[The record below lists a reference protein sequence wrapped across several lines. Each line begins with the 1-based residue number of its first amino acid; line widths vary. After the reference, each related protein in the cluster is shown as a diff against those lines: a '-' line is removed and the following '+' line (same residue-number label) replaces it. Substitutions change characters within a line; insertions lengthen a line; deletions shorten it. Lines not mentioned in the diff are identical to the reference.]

1 MCAFWSYNLPVPCVV
16 EGRGP
21 SVFKKNNIVKMS
33 IARGVEL
40 LEIMDAFAKDK
51 NMSIEFVCAI
61 VESALGAACNQKYGR
76 DHDIRAVINR
86 KDGHVSLYRAKVVV
100 EEVIDDA
107 IEISYEEAALI
118 GGDYKVGDLVKDPLP
133 PFEFSS
139 SAAHTV
145 RRVLFQQIQLAERES
160 EYNAF
165 KDRVGDIIS
174 GVVKSTDYR
183 GGITVSIAGN
193 AEGLISKHDLLPTD
207 RFKEGERVRGYIYKV
222 EPRDRGPQIFLSR
235 AHAEMVSK
243 LFVLEVPEV
252 YDGIVTIK
260 GVAREAGAKS
270 KIAVSSIDVAIDPVR
285 ACVGPRGNRVQ
296 AVSNELNGEKIDVVL
311 WHEDLAQFTVNSLVP
326 ASVEKVV
333 IHQNSRII
341 EVVVPEGQLSLAV
354 GRRGQNVR
362 LASRLVGW
370 EIRLLTAEQ
379 ESEKRLDQFQS
390 CTNNLVDALDVDE
403 ILAQMLIAEGFGS
416 VEALVKSD
424 EKQISLVEGVSIDLA
439 KELLSRAK
447 EAYEKQKTEKDSY
460 FNKHGVD
467 PELFN
472 FLSGIEWKD
481 FIRLVEY
488 GIKSIEDLGEI
499 TLEEFKQCVEDPSW
513 SSAKVRTLLVNARKS
528 TDS

>member
-1 MCAFWSYNLPVPCVV
+1 
-16 EGRGP
+16 
-21 SVFKKNNIVKMS
+21 MS
-33 IARGVEL
+33 IARGAEL
-40 LEIMDAFAKDK
+40 LEIIDAFAKDK
-51 NMSIEFVCAI
+51 NMSVEFVCAI
-61 VESALGAACNQKYGR
+61 VESALGAACNQKYGK

-86 KDGHVSLYRAKVVV
+86 KDGNVSLYRAKLVV
-100 EEVIDDA
+100 EEVLDDA
-107 IEISYEEAALI
+107 REISYAEIAAT
-118 GGDYKVGDLVKDPLP
+118 GGTQKVGDLIKDPLP

-145 RRVLFQQIQLAERES
+145 RRVLFQQMQLAERES

-174 GVVKSTDYR
+174 GVVKFVDYR

-193 AEGLISKHDLLPTD
+193 AEGLISKNDLLPTD
-207 RFKEGERVRGYIYKV
+207 RFKEGERIRGYIYKV

-252 YDGIVTIK
+252 YDGVVTIR

-270 KIAVSSIDVAIDPVR
+270 KIAVSSIDIAIDPVR
-285 ACVGPRGNRVQ
+285 ACVGPRGSRVQ

-341 EVVVPEGQLSLAV
+341 EVVVPEGKLSLAV

-370 EIRLLTAEQ
+370 EIKLLTADQ

-390 CTNNLVDALDVDE
+390 CTNSLVEALDVDE

-424 EKQISLVEGVSIDLA
+424 EKQISAVEGLSLDLA

-447 EAYEKQKTEKDSY
+447 EAYAKKQDEKDAY
-460 FNKHGVD
+460 LKEHGVD
-467 PELFN
+467 SELMD
-472 FLSGIEWKD
+472 FLSGIEWRD
-481 FIRLVEY
+481 FTRLVDY
-488 GIKSIEDLGEI
+488 GIKTIEDLGEI
-499 TLEEFKQCVEDPSW
+499 TLEEFKQCVQDPAW
-513 SSAKVRTLLVNARKS
+513 SSSKIRSLLLNARKVS
-528 TDS
+528 A

>member
-1 MCAFWSYNLPVPCVV
+1 
-16 EGRGP
+16 
-21 SVFKKNNIVKMS
+21 MS

-40 LEIMDAFAKDK
+40 LEIIDAFARDK
-51 NMSIEFVCAI
+51 NMSVEFVCAI
-61 VESALGAACNQKYGR
+61 VESALGAACNQKYGK

-86 KDGHVSLYRAKVVV
+86 KDGNVSLYRAKVVV
-100 EEVIDDA
+100 EEVLDDA
-107 IEISYEEAALI
+107 REVSYEEIASK
-118 GGDYKVGDLVKDPLP
+118 GENYKVGDLVKDPLP

-145 RRVLFQQIQLAERES
+145 RRVLFQQMQLAERES

-165 KDRVGDIIS
+165 KDRVGDIVS
-174 GVVKSTDYR
+174 GVVKFVDYR
-183 GGITVSIAGN
+183 GGVTISIAGN
-193 AEGLISKHDLLPTD
+193 AEGLISRNDLLPTD
-207 RFKEGERVRGYIYKV
+207 RFKEGERIRGYIYKV
-222 EPRDRGPQIFLSR
+222 EPRDRGAQIFLSR
-235 AHAEMVSK
+235 THAEMVSK

-252 YDGIVTIK
+252 YDGVVTIR

-270 KIAVSSIDVAIDPVR
+270 KIAVSSVDIAIDPVR
-285 ACVGPRGNRVQ
+285 ACVGPRGSRVQ

-341 EVVVPEGQLSLAV
+341 EVVVPEGKLSLAV

-370 EIRLLTAEQ
+370 EIKLLTADQ

-390 CTNNLVDALDVDE
+390 CTNSLVEALDVDE
-403 ILAQMLIAEGFGS
+403 ILAQMLISEGFGS

-424 EKQISLVEGVSIDLA
+424 EKQISSVEGFSVELA
-439 KELLSRAK
+439 RELLSRAK
-447 EAYEKQKTEKDSY
+447 EAYAKKQAEKDSY
-460 FNKHGVD
+460 LNANGV
-467 PELFN
+467 ELELLN

-481 FIRLVEY
+481 FTRLVDY
-488 GIKSIEDLGEI
+488 GIKTIEDLGEI
-499 TLEEFKQCVEDPSW
+499 TLEEFKQCVQDPVW
-513 SSAKVRTLLVNARKS
+513 SSAKVRTLLLNARKGIS
-528 TDS
+528 A